1 MERGRHLLRHSLKDK
16 SVLFLLRQAF
26 PAKIFVV
33 LLCLSYCLNAAAAD
47 GGKLTEEDFV
57 LHVRPLLDSIDV
69 QNSAS
74 LYQSQ
79 VHLMLPVKGAFEL
92 GHQGAQTM
100 ILESLLRLLDQTVTL
115 GNIRNLAVSSSTNV
129 DPFLLDASRSG
140 KNQRRIFPT
149 KDLMRVAPLSVS
161 KVSTFTEARL
171 CQLQF
176 CHLISHCLKNVCLKH
191 ANGWEGTNAVERC
204 FVKEAFKFLLE
215 DIVIPYWVEVEAWS
229 WGSAFPHMRERIM
242 ARIETFSKPNSV
254 RPSYWAAL
262 TDEDLF
268 LCAIASDLSSIL
280 RIWSS
285 SDKPFTVA
293 APDEEILAEIR
304 CLTLKAIQQ
313 RLEPGEGF
321 LYQIGVWGDHPD
333 FFYADCKGTEY
344 PAKTCPRKRVAEDSS
359 HFHRWPWW
367 LESFRD
373 SWPPDQE
380 NHKFYETLLKRLANQ
395 FIHKVVVFSND
406 RWLFLNNYMDGENGW
421 YRVGYLGRNY
431 GYGPYTLSHTAVYGS
446 WYILAKYDESVKKF
460 NRALCSMVR
469 SEDKEIVG
477 HRVRFFGTRSTSNPY
492 SNGWNDNDVLGTG
505 SLYDFYCKIAED
517 LSLH

>member
-1 MERGRHLLRHSLKDK
+1 MLRHSLKYM
-16 SVLFLLRQAF
+16 SVLFLSRQAF

-47 GGKLTEEDFV
+47 EGKLTDEDFV
-57 LHVRPLLDSIDV
+57 FHVRPLLDSIDV
-69 QNSAS
+69 QSPAS

-79 VHLMLPVKGAFEL
+79 VCLMLPVRGAFEL
-92 GHQGAQTM
+92 GHQGAQTV
-100 ILESLLRLLDQTVTL
+100 ILQSLSRVLDQTITL
-115 GNIRNLAVSSSTNV
+115 GNIRNIAAGGATNV

-149 KDLMRVAPLSVS
+149 KDLMRVTPLSLS
-161 KVSTFTEARL
+161 KAPTFTEARL
-171 CQLQF
+171 CELQF
-176 CHLISHCLKNVCLKH
+176 CYLISHCLKNVCLAH
-191 ANGWEGTNAVERC
+191 PNSWEGMNAPERR
-204 FVKEAFKFLLE
+204 FVQEASKFLLE
-215 DIVIPYWVEVEAWS
+215 DIVVPYWVEVEAWS
-229 WGSAFPHMRERIM
+229 WGKSFPNMRERVT
-242 ARIETFSKPNSV
+242 ARIDTFDKPNSG

-268 LCAIASDLSSIL
+268 LCAIAADLSCVL
-280 RIWSS
+280 RILAS
-285 SDKPFTVA
+285 SDKPFTVSA
-293 APDEEILAEIR
+293 LDAQILQEIR
-304 CLTLKAIQQ
+304 ELTLKSIQQ

-321 LYQIGVWGDHPD
+321 LYQVGVWSDHPD

-373 SWPPDQE
+373 SWPPDHE

-395 FIHKVVVFSND
+395 FMHKVVVFSNE
-406 RWLFLNNYMDGENGW
+406 RRLLLNNYMDGGNGW
-421 YRVGYLGRNY
+421 YRVGYLGRNW
-431 GYGPYTLSHTAVYGS
+431 GYGPYTLSHTAGYGS

-460 NRALCSMVR
+460 NRALCSMIK

-477 HRVRFFGTRSTSNPY
+477 HRVRFFGTQSASNAY
-492 SNGWNDNDVLGTG
+492 RNGWNDQDVLGTG
-505 SLYDFYCKIAED
+505 SLYDFYCRIAED
-517 LSLH
+517 LGLAK